1 MFIADG
7 VFRKYIAL
15 SEDFLDGAFDVAGQK
30 PFMEL
35 SAEEGSFSGKDAN
48 GASKV
53 EFLVSCCCDGSSRNC
68 GCAGYENHCRS
79 GSGEPFFQ
87 FHVIT
92 FL

>member
-15 SEDFLDGAFDVAGQK
+15 SEDFLDSAFDVAGQK
-30 PFMEL
+30 PVMEL

-53 EFLVSCCCDGSSRNC
+53 EFLVSSS
-68 GCAGYENHCRS
+68 CAEIYTLSLCAALPILIVS